1 MIALDNAPRLV
12 LGMASDA
19 PASEASVAFARAS
32 KRIKEQDST
41 FDVSDL
47 TSSLAQIEGH
57 SNETLRFEY
66 AVPADTDWLR
76 NKADFGEGDV
86 RASELLT
93 AAMDCLWQ
101 WDWDAARDKARE
113 VLKETKRE
121 DLRDEAL
128 NVLAAAEA
136 MSGDLEKASAALKQ
150 AVEGEWNYAL
160 QQNLGIIAMATD
172 PVLAAEQ
179 SSFWL
184 DSALTEEDREAAIAF
199 VLNLWA
205 KLDTENAEI
214 PERILNSFRGALGS
228 ELSEETFAFL
238 GIFLANNDSEW
249 VSKPN
254 NWISSPHVKSL
265 CGQMILARAEG
276 FQEFID
282 FLAEH
287 ADAKHP
293 EVKKERDRLVTSLVS
308 TMSREEDVLGAAMMA
323 MSLIDSGLPCDSLNN
338 ALIRALTVQEICL
351 YFRANEGEAKVELL
365 EYLNQAY
372 KYSQDGKD
380 SDIRGFLD
388 MVLIKANTFF
398 AINYLQARYEE
409 LNNFSESFMT
419 IAAMATRWSS
429 RRRLDKPQARKMASS
444 VSQWAREVGETI
456 VKIEALPI
464 EDEEV
469 VKFMVAIK
477 TQQKLFKSMAHELIG
492 NLR

>member
-1 MIALDNAPRLV
+1 
-12 LGMASDA
+12 
-19 PASEASVAFARAS
+19 
-32 KRIKEQDST
+32 
-41 FDVSDL
+41 
-47 TSSLAQIEGH
+47 
-57 SNETLRFEY
+57 
-66 AVPADTDWLR
+66 
-76 NKADFGEGDV
+76 
-86 RASELLT
+86 
-93 AAMDCLWQ
+93 
-101 WDWDAARDKARE
+101 
-113 VLKETKRE
+113 KRE

-136 MSGDLEKASAALKQ
+136 MSGNLEKASAALKQ

-214 PERILNSFRGALGS
+214 PDRILNSFRGALGS
-228 ELSEETFAFL
+228 ELTEETFAFL

-254 NWISSPHVKSL
+254 NWISSPHIKSL

-276 FQEFID
+276 FEEFID
-282 FLAEH
+282 FLSEH
-287 ADAKHP
+287 ADAEHP
-293 EVKKERDRLVTSLVS
+293 EVRKERDRLVTTLVS
-308 TMSREEDVLGAAMMA
+308 TMSREDEAVGAAMMA

-338 ALIRALTVQEICL
+338 ALVRALTVQEICL
-351 YFRANEGEAKVELL
+351 YFRANEGEAKVEVL

-380 SDIRGFLD
+380 SDIREFLD
-388 MVLIKANTFF
+388 RILIQANTLF
-398 AINYLQARYEE
+398 AVNYLKARSEE
-409 LNNFSESFMT
+409 SDDFIDSFKI
-419 IAAMATRWSS
+419 IADMSTRWSS
-429 RRRLDKPQARKMASS
+429 RRRLDKPQARKLVSS
-444 VSQWAREVGETI
+444 VSQWAREVGETV
-456 VKIEALPI
+456 VKIEAIPI
-464 EDEEV
+464 EDERV
-469 VKFMVAIK
+469 VKFMVSIK
-477 TQQKLFKSMAHELIG
+477 TQQKLLKSMAFEVIG